1 LRISKQQSQKPPPIN
16 IPDACRLLRLQANGQ
31 VHFRYPASG
40 LHLSNTFHL
49 TARIGFGLEAVVSR
63 ELTTLGFGDLK
74 SEDGRVHFSGGPEA
88 IVRANLWLRSAD
100 RVVLQMGEFTAL
112 DFGELFD
119 RTRELPWEQWLPRD
133 AEFPVIGRSSKSQ
146 LHSVPDCQRI
156 VKKAIV
162 ERLRSVYG
170 GEWFDETGP
179 LYPIEVSVLK
189 DNVTLTIDTSG
200 SGLNKRGYRKLTA
213 KAPLRETL
221 AAALVQLSVWH
232 PDRPFVDPFCGS
244 GTIPIE
250 AALIATN
257 RAPGINRLFASTDWP
272 QISESVWEQ
281 AKEEARDLVKPN
293 PEELLI
299 GNDVDPEALSMARYH
314 ANKAGVGEAIHFQQR
329 PFSQLSSQKKFGC
342 VVTNP
347 PYGERLGDAAEIER
361 LYSSMAGVFGKLETW
376 SFFVLTPFP
385 DFEKVV
391 RRQSTRRRKLYNA
404 KIACTLYQMLGPRP
418 PRRSLGQAPPDEVD
432 A

>member
-1 LRISKQQSQKPPPIN
+1 M
-16 IPDACRLLRLQANGQ
+16 
-31 VHFRYPASG
+31 
-40 LHLSNTFHL
+40 FHL
-49 TARIGFGLEAVVSR
+49 TARVGFGLEAVVAR
-63 ELTTLGFGDLK
+63 ELKSLGFEDLN
-74 SEDGRVHFSGGPEA
+74 SEDGRVHFSGGFES

-100 RVVLQMGEFTAL
+100 RVVLQIGEFQAH

-119 RTRELPWEQWLPRD
+119 RTRDLPWEQWLPRD
-133 AEFPVIGRSSKSQ
+133 AEFPVTGRSSKSQ

-162 ERLRSVYG
+162 ERLRTAYDVD
-170 GEWFDETGP
+170 WFEETGP

-189 DNVTLTIDTSG
+189 NNVKLTIDTSG

-221 AAALVQLSVWH
+221 AAAIVQLSVWNFE
-232 PDRPFVDPFCGS
+232 RPFVDPFCGS

-257 RAPGINRLFASTDWP
+257 RAPGLNRVFACSDWP
-272 QISESVWEQ
+272 QIEDSVWEQ
-281 AKEEARDLVKPN
+281 AWQEAKDVMRPA

-299 GNDVDPEALSMARYH
+299 GTDVDPEALGMARYH
-314 ANKAGVGEAIHFQQR
+314 ANKAGVGELVHFQQR
-329 PFSQLSSQKKFGC
+329 PFHELSSAKKYGC

-347 PYGERLGDAAEIER
+347 PYGERMGEEAEVER
-361 LYSSMAGVFGKLETW
+361 IYASMAGVFNRLETW
-376 SFFVLTPFP
+376 SFFVLTPFEK
-385 DFEKVV
+385 FEKVV

-404 KIACTLYQMLGPRP
+404 KIACTLHQILGPRP
-418 PRRSLGQAPPDEVD
+418 PRRAAGQTPPDEVD
-432 A
+432 Q

>member
-1 LRISKQQSQKPPPIN
+1 
-16 IPDACRLLRLQANGQ
+16 
-31 VHFRYPASG
+31 
-40 LHLSNTFHL
+40 LSNTLHL

-63 ELTTLGFGDLK
+63 ELKTLGFEDLR
-74 SEDGRVHFSGGPEA
+74 SEDGRVHFSGETDA

-119 RTRELPWEQWLPRD
+119 RTRDLPWEQWLPRD
-133 AEFPVIGRSSKSQ
+133 AEFPVTGRSAKSQ

-162 ERLRSVYG
+162 ERLRSVY
-170 GEWFDETGP
+170 EVDWFEETGP

-257 RAPGINRLFASTDWP
+257 RAPGLNRSFACTDWP

-293 PEELLI
+293 PEEILI
-299 GNDVDPEALSMARYH
+299 GTDVDSEVLSMARYH
-314 ANKAGVGEAIHFQQR
+314 ANRAGVGEAIHFQQR
-329 PFSQLSSQKKFGC
+329 PFSELSSQKKFGC
-342 VVTNP
+342 VITNP
-347 PYGERLGDAAEIER
+347 PYGERMGETDEIDR
-361 LYSSMAGVFGKLETW
+361 LYESMAGVFGSLETW
-376 SFFVLTPFP
+376 SFFVLTPYA
-385 DFEKVV
+385 DFEKTL
-391 RRQSTRRRKLYNA
+391 RRKSTRRRKLYNA
-404 KIACTLYQMLGPRP
+404 RIACTLHQMLGPRP
-418 PRRSLGQAPPDEVD
+418 PRREKPVDPDD
-432 A
+432 QP

>member
-1 LRISKQQSQKPPPIN
+1 M
-16 IPDACRLLRLQANGQ
+16 
-31 VHFRYPASG
+31 
-40 LHLSNTFHL
+40 FHL
-49 TARIGFGLEAVVSR
+49 TARVGFGLEAVVAR
-63 ELTTLGFGDLK
+63 ELKSLGFEDLN
-74 SEDGRVHFSGGPEA
+74 SEDGRVHFSGGFES

-100 RVVLQMGEFTAL
+100 RVVLQIGEFQAH

-119 RTRELPWEQWLPRD
+119 RTRDLPWEQWLPRD
-133 AEFPVIGRSSKSQ
+133 AEFPVTGRSSKSQ

-162 ERLRSVYG
+162 ERLRTAYDVD
-170 GEWFDETGP
+170 WFEETGP

-189 DNVTLTIDTSG
+189 NNVKLTIDTSG

-221 AAALVQLSVWH
+221 AAAMVQLSVWNFE
-232 PDRPFVDPFCGS
+232 RPFVDPFCGS

-257 RAPGINRLFASTDWP
+257 RAPGLNRVFACSDWP
-272 QISESVWEQ
+272 QIEDSVWEQ
-281 AKEEARDLVKPN
+281 AWQEAKDVMRPA

-299 GNDVDPEALSMARYH
+299 GTDVDPEALGMARYH
-314 ANKAGVGEAIHFQQR
+314 ANKAGVGELVHFQQR
-329 PFSQLSSQKKFGC
+329 PFHELSSAKKYGC

-347 PYGERLGDAAEIER
+347 PYGERMGEEAEVER
-361 LYSSMAGVFGKLETW
+361 IYASMAGVFNRLETW
-376 SFFVLTPFP
+376 SFFVLTPFEK
-385 DFEKVV
+385 FEKVV

-404 KIACTLYQMLGPRP
+404 KIACTLHQILGPRP
-418 PRRSLGQAPPDEVD
+418 PRRAAGQTPPDEVD
-432 A
+432 Q

>member
-1 LRISKQQSQKPPPIN
+1 
-16 IPDACRLLRLQANGQ
+16 
-31 VHFRYPASG
+31 
-40 LHLSNTFHL
+40 LSNTLHL

-63 ELTTLGFGDLK
+63 ELKTLGFEDLR
-74 SEDGRVHFSGGPEA
+74 SEDGRVHFSGETDA

-119 RTRELPWEQWLPRD
+119 RTRDLPWEQWLPRD
-133 AEFPVIGRSSKSQ
+133 AEFPVTGRSAKSQ

-170 GEWFDETGP
+170 VDWFEETGP

-200 SGLNKRGYRKLTA
+200 AGLNKRGYRKLTA

-221 AAALVQLSVWH
+221 AAALVQLSVWY

-257 RAPGINRLFASTDWP
+257 RAPGLNRSFACTDWP
-272 QISESVWEQ
+272 QISESIWEQ

-293 PEELLI
+293 PEEILI
-299 GNDVDPEALSMARYH
+299 GTDVDSEVLSMARYH
-314 ANKAGVGEAIHFQQR
+314 ANRAGVGEAIHFQQR
-329 PFSQLSSQKKFGC
+329 PFSELSSQKKFGC
-342 VVTNP
+342 VITNP
-347 PYGERLGDAAEIER
+347 PYGERMGEMDEVDR
-361 LYSSMAGVFGKLETW
+361 LYESMAGVFGSLETW
-376 SFFVLTPFP
+376 SFFVLTPYA
-385 DFEKVV
+385 DFERTL
-391 RRQSTRRRKLYNA
+391 RRKSTRRRKLYNA
-404 KIACTLYQMLGPRP
+404 RIACTLHQMLGPRP
-418 PRRSLGQAPPDEVD
+418 PRRDKSADPDNES
-432 A
+432 

>member
-1 LRISKQQSQKPPPIN
+1 
-16 IPDACRLLRLQANGQ
+16 
-31 VHFRYPASG
+31 V
-40 LHLSNTFHL
+40 SNTFHL

-63 ELTTLGFGDLK
+63 ELKDLGFADLK
-74 SEDGRVHFSGGPEA
+74 SEDGRVHFTGGVEA

-100 RVVLQMGEFTAL
+100 RVVLQMGEFTAR

-119 RTRELPWEQWLPRD
+119 RTRDLPWEQWLPRD
-133 AEFPVIGRSSKSQ
+133 AEFPVTGRSSKSQ

-162 ERLRSVYG
+162 ERLRSVYAID
-170 GEWFDETGP
+170 WFEETGP

-200 SGLNKRGYRKLTA
+200 AGLNKRGYRKLTA

-221 AAALVQLSVWH
+221 AAAMVQLSVWN
-232 PDRPFVDPFCGS
+232 PERPLIDPFCGS

-257 RAPGINRLFASTDWP
+257 RAPGINRSFACTDWP
-272 QISESVWEQ
+272 QIADDVWERAWQ
-281 AKEEARDLVKPN
+281 EAKDLVKPN

-299 GNDVDPEALSMARYH
+299 GNDVDPEVLGMARYH
-314 ANKAGVGEAIHFQQR
+314 ANRAGVGEAIHFQQR
-329 PFSQLSSQKKFGC
+329 PFYQLTSQKNYGC
-342 VVTNP
+342 VITNP
-347 PYGERLGDAAEIER
+347 PYGERLGDEAEIER
-361 LYSSMAGVFGKLETW
+361 LYSSMAGVFSKLETW

-404 KIACTLYQMLGPRP
+404 KIACTLHQILGPRP
-418 PRRSLGQAPPDEVD
+418 PRRDKFAGGHAES
-432 A
+432 

>member
-1 LRISKQQSQKPPPIN
+1 MSDTI
-16 IPDACRLLRLQANGQ
+16 
-31 VHFRYPASG
+31 
-40 LHLSNTFHL
+40 HL

-63 ELTTLGFGDLK
+63 ELKTLGFEDLR
-74 SEDGRVHFSGGPEA
+74 SEDGRVHFSGGTDA

-119 RTRELPWEQWLPRD
+119 RTRDLPWEQWLPRD
-133 AEFPVIGRSSKSQ
+133 AEFPVTGRSAKSQ

-170 GEWFDETGP
+170 VDWFEETGP

-189 DNVTLTIDTSG
+189 DKVTLTIDTSG
-200 SGLNKRGYRKLTA
+200 AGLNKRGYRKLTA

-221 AAALVQLSVWH
+221 AAALVQLSVWY

-257 RAPGINRLFASTDWP
+257 RAPGLNRSFACTDWP

-281 AKEEARDLVKPN
+281 AKEEARDVVKPN
-293 PEELLI
+293 PEEVLI
-299 GNDVDPEALSMARYH
+299 GTDVDSEVLGMARYH
-314 ANKAGVGEAIHFQQR
+314 ANRAGVGEAIHFQQR
-329 PFSQLSSQKKFGC
+329 PFSQLSSHKKFGC
-342 VVTNP
+342 VITNP
-347 PYGERLGDAAEIER
+347 PYGERMGETDEVDR
-361 LYSSMAGVFGKLETW
+361 LYESMAGVFGKLETW
-376 SFFVLTPFP
+376 SFFVLTPYP
-385 DFEKVV
+385 DFERTV
-391 RRQSTRRRKLYNA
+391 RRKSTRRRKLYNA
-404 KIACTLYQMLGPRP
+404 RIACTLHQMLGPRP
-418 PRRSLGQAPPDEVD
+418 PRREKPADPGDQA
-432 A
+432 

>member
-1 LRISKQQSQKPPPIN
+1 M
-16 IPDACRLLRLQANGQ
+16 
-31 VHFRYPASG
+31 
-40 LHLSNTFHL
+40 SNTFHL
-49 TARIGFGLEAVVSR
+49 TARIAFGLEAVVSR
-63 ELTTLGFGDLK
+63 ELKNLGFDDLK

-133 AEFPVIGRSSKSQ
+133 AEFPVTGRSIKSQ

-162 ERLRSVYG
+162 ERLRSAYG
-170 GEWFDETGP
+170 GDWFEETGP
-179 LYPIEVSVLK
+179 LYPVEVSVLK
-189 DNVTLTIDTSG
+189 DNVTLSIDTSG
-200 SGLNKRGYRKLTA
+200 AGLNKRGYRKLTA

-221 AAALVQLSVWH
+221 AAGLVQLSVWN
-232 PDRPFVDPFCGS
+232 PERPFVDPFCGS

-257 RAPGINRLFASTDWP
+257 RAPGLNRSFVCSEWP
-272 QISESVWEQ
+272 QISDSVWEHAWQ
-281 AKEEARDLVKPN
+281 EAKDVIRPA

-299 GNDVDPEALSMARYH
+299 GTDVDSEVLSMARFH
-314 ANKAGVGEAIHFQQR
+314 ANRAGVSDLVHFQQR
-329 PFSQLSSQKKFGC
+329 PFSELSSQKKYGC
-342 VVTNP
+342 VITNP
-347 PYGERLGDAAEIER
+347 PYGERLGEEDEIER
-361 LYSSMAGVFGKLETW
+361 LYSSMAGVFGNLETW

-385 DFEKVV
+385 DFEKTV

-404 KIACTLYQMLGPRP
+404 KIACTLHQILGPRP
-418 PRRSLGQAPPDEVD
+418 PRRDVGQAPPDEVD
-432 A
+432 S

>member
-1 LRISKQQSQKPPPIN
+1 
-16 IPDACRLLRLQANGQ
+16 
-31 VHFRYPASG
+31 V
-40 LHLSNTFHL
+40 SNTFHL
-49 TARIGFGLEAVVSR
+49 TARVGFGLEAVVSR
-63 ELTTLGFGDLK
+63 ELKALGFDDLK
-74 SEDGRVHFSGGPEA
+74 SEDGRVHFSGGLDA

-100 RVVLQMGEFTAL
+100 RIVLQIGEFTAL

-162 ERLRSVYG
+162 ERLREAYSVD
-170 GEWFDETGP
+170 WFEETGS

-189 DNVTLTIDTSG
+189 DNVKLTIDTSG

-221 AAALVQLSVWH
+221 AAAMVQLSVWN
-232 PDRPFVDPFCGS
+232 PERPFVDPFCGS
-244 GTIPIE
+244 GTIAIE

-257 RAPGINRLFASTDWP
+257 RAPGLNRVFACSDWP
-272 QISESVWEQ
+272 QIEDSIWEHAWQ
-281 AKEEARDLVKPN
+281 EAKDLMRPA

-299 GNDVDPEALSMARYH
+299 GTDVDPVVLGMARYH
-314 ANKAGVGEAIHFQQR
+314 ANKAGVGELVHFQQR
-329 PFSQLSSQKKFGC
+329 PFHELSSAKKYGC
-342 VVTNP
+342 VITNP
-347 PYGERLGDAAEIER
+347 PYGERMGEEAEVER
-361 LYSSMAGVFGKLETW
+361 IYASMAGVFNKLETW
-376 SFFVLTPFP
+376 SFFVLTPFEK
-385 DFEKVV
+385 FEKSV

-404 KIACTLYQMLGPRP
+404 KIACTLHQLLGPRP
-418 PRRSLGQAPPDEVD
+418 PRRETNPTSEDL
-432 A
+432 

>member
-1 LRISKQQSQKPPPIN
+1 M
-16 IPDACRLLRLQANGQ
+16 
-31 VHFRYPASG
+31 
-40 LHLSNTFHL
+40 SNTLHL

-63 ELTTLGFGDLK
+63 ELKTLGFEDLW
-74 SEDGRVHFSGGPEA
+74 SEDGRVHFSGETDA

-119 RTRELPWEQWLPRD
+119 RTRDLPWEQWLPRD
-133 AEFPVIGRSSKSQ
+133 AEFPVTGRSAKSQ

-170 GEWFDETGP
+170 VDWFEETGP

-200 SGLNKRGYRKLTA
+200 AGLNKRGYRKLTA

-221 AAALVQLSVWH
+221 AAALVQLSVWY

-257 RAPGINRLFASTDWP
+257 RAPGLNRSFACTDWP
-272 QISESVWEQ
+272 QISESIWEQ

-293 PEELLI
+293 PEEILI
-299 GNDVDPEALSMARYH
+299 GTDVDSEVLSMARYH
-314 ANKAGVGEAIHFQQR
+314 ANRAGVGEAIHFQQR
-329 PFSQLSSQKKFGC
+329 PFSELSSQKKFGC
-342 VVTNP
+342 VITNP
-347 PYGERLGDAAEIER
+347 PYGERMGETDEIDR
-361 LYSSMAGVFGKLETW
+361 LYESMAGVFGNLETW
-376 SFFVLTPFP
+376 SFFVLTPYA
-385 DFEKVV
+385 DFERTL
-391 RRQSTRRRKLYNA
+391 RRKSTRRRKLYNA
-404 KIACTLYQMLGPRP
+404 RIACTLHQMLGPRP
-418 PRRSLGQAPPDEVD
+418 PRREKPVDPDD
-432 A
+432 QP

>member
-1 LRISKQQSQKPPPIN
+1 M
-16 IPDACRLLRLQANGQ
+16 
-31 VHFRYPASG
+31 
-40 LHLSNTFHL
+40 SNTLHL

-63 ELTTLGFGDLK
+63 ELKTLGFEDLR
-74 SEDGRVHFSGGPEA
+74 SEDGRVHFSGETDA

-119 RTRELPWEQWLPRD
+119 RTRDLPWEQWLPRD
-133 AEFPVIGRSSKSQ
+133 AEFPVTGRSAKSQ

-162 ERLRSVYG
+162 ERLRSVY
-170 GEWFDETGP
+170 EVDWFEETGP

-257 RAPGINRLFASTDWP
+257 RAPGLNRSFACTDWP

-293 PEELLI
+293 PEEILI
-299 GNDVDPEALSMARYH
+299 GTDVDSEVLSMARYH
-314 ANKAGVGEAIHFQQR
+314 ANRAGVAEAIHFQQR
-329 PFSQLSSQKKFGC
+329 PFSELSSQKKFGC
-342 VVTNP
+342 VITNP
-347 PYGERLGDAAEIER
+347 PYGERMGETDEIDR
-361 LYSSMAGVFGKLETW
+361 LYESMAGVFGSLETW
-376 SFFVLTPFP
+376 SFFVLTPYA
-385 DFEKVV
+385 DFERTL
-391 RRQSTRRRKLYNA
+391 RRKSTRRRKLYNA
-404 KIACTLYQMLGPRP
+404 RIACTLHQMLGPRP
-418 PRRSLGQAPPDEVD
+418 PRREKPVDPDD
-432 A
+432 QP

>member
-1 LRISKQQSQKPPPIN
+1 M
-16 IPDACRLLRLQANGQ
+16 
-31 VHFRYPASG
+31 
-40 LHLSNTFHL
+40 SNTLHL

-63 ELTTLGFGDLK
+63 ELKTLGFEDLR
-74 SEDGRVHFSGGPEA
+74 SEDGRVHFSGETDA

-119 RTRELPWEQWLPRD
+119 RTRDLPWEQWLPRD
-133 AEFPVIGRSSKSQ
+133 AEFPVTGRSAKSQ

-170 GEWFDETGP
+170 VDWFEETGP

-200 SGLNKRGYRKLTA
+200 AGLNKRGYRKLTA

-221 AAALVQLSVWH
+221 AAALVQLSVWY

-257 RAPGINRLFASTDWP
+257 RAPGLNRSFACTDWP
-272 QISESVWEQ
+272 QISESIWEQ

-293 PEELLI
+293 PEEILI
-299 GNDVDPEALSMARYH
+299 GTDVDSEVLSMARYH
-314 ANKAGVGEAIHFQQR
+314 ANRAGVGEAIHFQQR
-329 PFSQLSSQKKFGC
+329 PFSELSSQKKFGC
-342 VVTNP
+342 VITNP
-347 PYGERLGDAAEIER
+347 PYGERMGEMDEVDR
-361 LYSSMAGVFGKLETW
+361 LYESMAGVFGSLETW
-376 SFFVLTPFP
+376 SFFVLTPYA
-385 DFEKVV
+385 DFERTL
-391 RRQSTRRRKLYNA
+391 RRKSTRRRKLYNA
-404 KIACTLYQMLGPRP
+404 RIACTLHQMLGPRP
-418 PRRSLGQAPPDEVD
+418 PRRDKSADPDNES
-432 A
+432 

>member
-1 LRISKQQSQKPPPIN
+1 
-16 IPDACRLLRLQANGQ
+16 
-31 VHFRYPASG
+31 
-40 LHLSNTFHL
+40 LSNTLHL

-63 ELTTLGFGDLK
+63 ELKTLGFEDLR
-74 SEDGRVHFSGGPEA
+74 SEDGRVHFSGETDA

-119 RTRELPWEQWLPRD
+119 RTRDLPWEQWLPRD
-133 AEFPVIGRSSKSQ
+133 AEFPVTGRSAKSQ

-170 GEWFDETGP
+170 VDWFEETGP

-200 SGLNKRGYRKLTA
+200 AGLNKRGYRKLTA

-221 AAALVQLSVWH
+221 AAALVQLSVWY

-257 RAPGINRLFASTDWP
+257 RAPGLNRSFACTDWP
-272 QISESVWEQ
+272 QISESIWEQ

-293 PEELLI
+293 PEEILI
-299 GNDVDPEALSMARYH
+299 GTDVDSEVLSMARYH
-314 ANKAGVGEAIHFQQR
+314 ANRAGVGEAIHFQQR
-329 PFSQLSSQKKFGC
+329 PFSELSSQKKFGC
-342 VVTNP
+342 VITNP
-347 PYGERLGDAAEIER
+347 PYGERMGETDEVDR
-361 LYSSMAGVFGKLETW
+361 LYESMAGVFGSLETW
-376 SFFVLTPFP
+376 SFFVLTPYA
-385 DFEKVV
+385 DFERTL
-391 RRQSTRRRKLYNA
+391 RRKSTRRRKLYNA
-404 KIACTLYQMLGPRP
+404 RIACTLHQMLGPRP
-418 PRRSLGQAPPDEVD
+418 PRRDKSADPDNES
-432 A
+432 

>member
-1 LRISKQQSQKPPPIN
+1 M
-16 IPDACRLLRLQANGQ
+16 
-31 VHFRYPASG
+31 
-40 LHLSNTFHL
+40 SNTLHL

-63 ELTTLGFGDLK
+63 ELKTLGFEDLR
-74 SEDGRVHFSGGPEA
+74 SEDGRVHFSGETDA

-119 RTRELPWEQWLPRD
+119 RTRDLPWEQWLPRD
-133 AEFPVIGRSSKSQ
+133 AEFPVTGRSAKSQ

-162 ERLRSVYG
+162 ERLRSVY
-170 GEWFDETGP
+170 EVDWFEETGP

-200 SGLNKRGYRKLTA
+200 AGLNKRGYRKLTA

-221 AAALVQLSVWH
+221 AAALVQLSVWY
-232 PDRPFVDPFCGS
+232 PDRPFADPFCGS

-257 RAPGINRLFASTDWP
+257 RAPGLNRSFACTDWP

-293 PEELLI
+293 PEEVLI
-299 GNDVDPEALSMARYH
+299 GTDVDSEVLSMARYH
-314 ANKAGVGEAIHFQQR
+314 ANRAGVGEAIHFQQR
-329 PFSQLSSQKKFGC
+329 PFSELSSQKKFGC
-342 VVTNP
+342 VITNP
-347 PYGERLGDAAEIER
+347 PYGERMGETDEIDR
-361 LYSSMAGVFGKLETW
+361 LYESMAGVFGSLETW
-376 SFFVLTPFP
+376 SFFVLTPYA
-385 DFEKVV
+385 DFEKTL
-391 RRQSTRRRKLYNA
+391 RRKSTRRRKLYNA
-404 KIACTLYQMLGPRP
+404 RIACTLHQMLGPRP
-418 PRRSLGQAPPDEVD
+418 PRREKPVDPDD
-432 A
+432 QP